1 MTSGD
6 GLSDV
11 LEPVRDLHV
20 SAILHAIAE
29 ALDSGAEVDP
39 EPVDRDAEGRMR
51 RSGPLGLPSRSDL
64 RVTKGGRTLL
74 RKATS
79 EPALPFAPRSL
90 LLSDGASARIGPF
103 GWGATPVRLTGAPG
117 APNWAPLRRWYLEW
131 FQPRFGE
138 ESPDLLCVVHALDG
152 PHVDGRGW
160 RYDVDL
166 GSASVMGFRAM
177 LEALSVSGCARIAV
191 GEITLAS

>member
-1 MTSGD
+1 MTAAD

-20 SAILHAIAE
+20 SAILQAIAD
-29 ALDSGAEVDP
+29 ALDSGADVDP
-39 EPVDRDAEGRMR
+39 EPVNRDADGRLR

-64 RVTKGGRTLL
+64 RVSRAGRALL
-74 RKATS
+74 RRTDS

-90 LLSDGASARIGPF
+90 VLSDGASARIGPF
-103 GWGATPVRLTGAPG
+103 GWGSAPVRLTGAPG
-117 APNWAPLRRWYLEW
+117 TPNWAPLRRWYLEW

-138 ESPDLLCVVHALDG
+138 ESPDLLCVVHAIDG
-152 PHVDGRGW
+152 PHPDGRGW

-177 LEALSVSGCARIAV
+177 LEALSVSGCARISV
-191 GEITLAS
+191 GETTPAS